1 MRWRAV
7 VVVRFTFAEP
17 RPAGVL
23 EHELRQAL
31 AVRARGAKIRHVDPP
46 GTPQY
51 VYLRIDGRTRT
62 MPRTGSLLPRLA
74 RGLKADI
81 GATTGDIAYW
91 GVRRRGPLRLLHRPA
106 ERSVSGGGSGEGPGT
121 AGVREPRRPFPPG
134 FPPMQ
139 AALDPPVR

>member
-7 VVVRFTFAEP
+7 VVVRFTFSEP
-17 RPAGVL
+17 RPASVL

-46 GTPQY
+46 GIPQC
-51 VYLRIDGRTRT
+51 VYLRIDGRTNT
-62 MPRTGSLLPRLA
+62 MPRTGSLLPGLA
-74 RGLKADI
+74 RGLKADV
-81 GATTGDIAYW
+81 GAKTGEIAYW
-91 GVRRRGPLRLLHRPA
+91 DVRRRGPLRLLHRPV
-106 ERSVSGGGSGEGPGT
+106 ERSLSGGGSGEGPGT
-121 AGVREPRRPFPPG
+121 AGVREPRRPYPPG

>member
-17 RPAGVL
+17 RPAGFL

-46 GTPQY
+46 GTPQF

-62 MPRTGSLLPRLA
+62 MPRTGSLMPRLA
-74 RGLKADI
+74 RGLKADV

-91 GVRRRGPLRLLHRPA
+91 GVRRRGPLRLLH
-106 ERSVSGGGSGEGPGT
+106 
-121 AGVREPRRPFPPG
+121 
-134 FPPMQ
+134 
-139 AALDPPVR
+139 